1 MIMKSLS
8 PFLSAFTRWRK
19 RQNGATPITVKV
31 GALFTARL
39 HRLLPSRVALGALLP
54 RPPVELLCFLFSA
67 VADIRVDPARAV
79 VVRARRLALAL
90 CLGVALLGRRAFLA
104 RQRGFLLRFGLCA
117 VGASC
122 TLICFGPRGLG
133 LKRPRPRLVALL
145 AGGFA
150 TAFQPSPAGDPCDE
164 NDDR

>member
-1 MIMKSLS
+1 MNSLS
-8 PFLSAFTRWRK
+8 PFLSAFYPLANASKLRNIDHGK
-19 RQNGATPITVKV
+19 SA
-31 GALFTARL
+31 ALFTAGL
-39 HRLLPSRVALGALLP
+39 HRLLPSRVALGALLV
-54 RPPVELLCFLFSA
+54 RLAVELLCFLFAA

-90 CLGVALLGRRAFLA
+90 RLGVALLGRRAFLA
-104 RQRGFLLRFGLCA
+104 RQRGFLLSFGLCA

-122 TLICFGPRGLG
+122 TLICLGPRSLG